1 LVSYSHSADHDGRMV
16 QIDSVATWQKPEV
29 YLEELGTASQWRFV
43 VLGTAD
49 DTVDA
54 LTQLR
59 SELSTFSDA
68 S

>member
-1 LVSYSHSADHDGRMV
+1 MV
-16 QIDSVATWQKPEV
+16 QIDFVATWQKPKV

-54 LTQLR
+54 VTQLR
-59 SELSTFSDA
+59 SKLSTVSDA